1 MERCILEVVSV
12 LDITHVIAGPLCGR
26 MLADLGA
33 DVIKVDRLPPDDAPA
48 PVRTDGA
55 GAVAVNLGKRSITI
69 DLGQPSGVEVGLD
82 LARRADV
89 VIENFRPGAMARL
102 GLGYEQLAEQHPR
115 VIYASVSGFGQTGAQ
130 AERRAFGS
138 TAHAEAGLLWVQQ
151 RARGDDAPFAPGLT
165 IADIVT
171 GMNAFSGIL
180 AALYDRE
187 QTGRGQHIDVSLV
200 ESQFAMLVEAAT
212 AALNDDAGDAWRP
225 HRHPIFKAKDGRVC
239 INPGGPRVWPPVA
252 AGLGHPGVEAPP
264 SLDQFHEI
272 VAPWVAELT
281 VDEIVRGME
290 AAGAP
295 FGVVRSMPEAV
306 RDPYFEERGMI
317 VELPDPLDGSVR
329 VISSPLHF
337 SESASGPTAGAPLA
351 GEHTREILAS
361 DLGYAASRIDEL
373 LASGVVVAQGAPQ
386 GVER

>member
-1 MERCILEVVSV
+1 MERRILEGVRV
-12 LDITHVIAGPLCGR
+12 LDITQIIAGPLCGR

-33 DVIKVDRLPPDDAPA
+33 DVIKVDRPPPDDAPA
-48 PVRTDGA
+48 PVRTN
-55 GAVAVNLGKRSITI
+55 GAVAVNLGKRSIAI
-69 DLGQPSGVEVGLD
+69 DLGQPSGVEVALD
-82 LARRADV
+82 LVRWADV
-89 VIENFRPGAMARL
+89 VMENFRPGAMARL

-115 VIYASVSGFGQTGAQ
+115 LIYTSISGFGQTGSQ

-171 GMNAFSGIL
+171 GMNSFSGIL

-187 QTGRGQHIDVSLV
+187 QTGRGQHLDVSLV
-200 ESQFAMLVEAAT
+200 ESQFAMLHEAA
-212 AALNDDAGDAWRP
+212 APALNGDAGDDWRP
-225 HRHPIFKAKDGRVC
+225 FRHPIFKAKDGHVC

-252 AGLGHPGVEAPP
+252 AGLGHPEAVAPS
-264 SLDQFHEI
+264 SLDEFHDI

-306 RDPYFEERGMI
+306 RDPYFEQRGMI
-317 VELPDPLDGSVR
+317 AELPDPLDGSVR
-329 VISSPLHF
+329 AISSPLHF
-337 SESASGPTAGAPLA
+337 SETASGPTAGAPLA
-351 GEHTREILAS
+351 GEHTREILAG
-361 DLGYAASRIDEL
+361 DLGYAENRIEEL
-373 LASGVVVAQGAPQ
+373 LGAGVIAVQGAPQ
-386 GVER
+386 GVEN